1 MFFLG
6 SEFVSS
12 EYYGAEKTIS
22 PSMMV
27 MAMVVAGKSSSAT
40 VIKSWLVIVRS
51 ARLPTLIDPNAS
63 F

>member
-1 MFFLG
+1 LFFLG

-27 MAMVVAGKSSSAT
+27 MAMVVARSSS
-40 VIKSWLVIVRS
+40 
-51 ARLPTLIDPNAS
+51 
-63 F
+63 